1 MSNDTAYYIDW
12 LAERYHFDAAARHP
26 LIEEKFLHAL
36 PPNDTIALIDVGA
49 GTGANCRYLMEKIPA
64 NQEWI
69 LIEQNSEFSE
79 ESLRSL
85 QHHGLQKGYETYL
98 QNGTLTLKAPAKTV
112 QIKALQGS
120 LLEINRMADLSATN
134 AVVANAVFDL
144 FTAEEFETFVQ
155 KITRHQLLFYATMN
169 YENMHFLPTHP
180 QDEKMICLYH
190 EHMLRPQDM
199 GTALGP
205 GSVVQMIEILQQHR
219 YAVTA
224 GNSLWHIH
232 SKHEKMMR
240 YLLNFMASAIAE
252 LPLSVED
259 TLLLKP
265 WKKQKEEATV
275 LHLIIEHQDILG
287 RFM

>member
-12 LAERYHFDAAARHP
+12 LAERYHFDAAARHAH
-26 LIEEKFLHAL
+26 LEAEFLRTL
-36 PPNDTIALIDVGA
+36 PPKDTIMLVDAGA
-49 GTGANCRYLMEKIPA
+49 GTGANCRYLMQKITA

-69 LIEQNSEFSE
+69 LIEQNPEFSE

-85 QHHGLQKGYETYL
+85 RGHGSELGYETSL
-98 QNGTLTLKAPAKTV
+98 ENNILTLTSPAKKV
-112 QIKALQGS
+112 RVKAVQGS
-120 LLEINRMADLSATN
+120 LLEIDELADLAATD

-144 FTAEEFETFVQ
+144 FTAEDFETFVG
-155 KITRHQLLFYATMN
+155 KISPHQLLFYATMN

-190 EHMLRPQDM
+190 EHMLRPQAA

-205 GSVVQMIEILQQHR
+205 GCVVQMTDTLQQHR
-219 YAVTA
+219 YKVTA

-232 SKHEKMMR
+232 SKHKKMMQ

-252 LPLSVED
+252 LPLSLKD
-259 TLLLKP
+259 TLLLGP
-265 WKKQKEEATV
+265 WQKQKEEASA

-287 RFM
+287 RFL